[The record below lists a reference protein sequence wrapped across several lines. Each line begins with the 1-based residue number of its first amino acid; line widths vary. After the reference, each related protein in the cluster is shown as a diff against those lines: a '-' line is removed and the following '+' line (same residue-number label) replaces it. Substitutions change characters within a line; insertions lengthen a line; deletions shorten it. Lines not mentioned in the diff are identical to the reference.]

1 MYEIEGITSLIQ
13 SGNLEVK
20 PVEEAD
26 LSGYT
31 RLNVSKRELADFS
44 QALGEVPGLKAAAS
58 TGGWILSFP
67 RGGSES
73 QLLGLHQGGYS
84 TVLSGADG
92 KFIGTASIHKAVND
106 MLGPVALFSALAV
119 VTGQYFMSQIRT
131 DLKLLNEK
139 ADKILGFLYGDKR
152 ADIMAQIYFVQ
163 SASSNY
169 GFLAQ
174 SPTQTSAQLIGMQ
187 EARKTAMRNILFYI
201 SDLKGL
207 ANADQLKDGKYY
219 DSSCRKADKICQ
231 SLELSIQLLLQS
243 SWMEVLFTDGCSQGY
258 IDSLKNECDWVL
270 GEAEKTSAE
279 ILNRLVGAGAFFKKD
294 NPLDFLKADCTKST
308 SIVKKRL
315 DNSGFAGMKKQAQ
328 KNWSKLSEL
337 VCRPQYILTADG
349 IYVRK

>member
-20 PVEEAD
+20 PVEEVD
-26 LSGYT
+26 LSGFT
-31 RLNVSKRELADFS
+31 KLNVSKRVLADFS
-44 QALGEVPGLKAAAS
+44 QALGEVPGLQAAAS
-58 TGGWILSFP
+58 AGGWILSFP
-67 RGGSES
+67 RGGTES

-84 TVLSGADG
+84 TVLRGADG
-92 KFIGTASIHKAVND
+92 KFIGTASIQKAMND
-106 MLGPVALFSALAV
+106 IMAPMALFSALSV
-119 VTGQYFMSQIRT
+119 VTGQYFMSEIRT
-131 DLKLLNEK
+131 DMKLLNEK
-139 ADKILGFLYGDKR
+139 ADTILGFLYGDKR

-169 GFLAQ
+169 SVLVQ
-174 SPTQTSAQLIGMQ
+174 SPSQISAQLIGMQ
-187 EARKTAMRNILFYI
+187 DARKTAMRNILFYI
-201 SDLKGL
+201 FDLKEL
-207 ANADQLKDGKYY
+207 ANADKLKDAKYY
-219 DSSCRKADKICQ
+219 DSSCEKADKICQ

-258 IDSLKNECDWVL
+258 IDSLKNECDWFL

-308 SIVKKRL
+308 SIVKTRL
-315 DNSGFAGMKKQAQ
+315 DHSGFTVIKKQAQ
-328 KNWSKLSEL
+328 KNWTKLSEL
-337 VCRPQYILTADG
+337 VGRPQYILTEDG